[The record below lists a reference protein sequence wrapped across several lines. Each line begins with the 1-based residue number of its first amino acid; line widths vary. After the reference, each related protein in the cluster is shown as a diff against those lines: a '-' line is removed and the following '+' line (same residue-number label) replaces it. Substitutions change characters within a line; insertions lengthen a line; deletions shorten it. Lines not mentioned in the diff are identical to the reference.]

1 MNRTKQ
7 ILTYLLIAII
17 AVLCIGVVWY
27 YFKTQII
34 LGLGWVALF
43 ILVFGAGWITG
54 RLHCR
59 KASAERKKIEEK
71 SDEQ

>member
-17 AVLCIGVVWY
+17 AVLCIGVVWH

-34 LGLGWVALF
+34 LGLGWLALF
-43 ILVFGAGWITG
+43 VLVFGAGWITG
-54 RLHCR
+54 RLQCR

>member
-17 AVLCIGVVWY
+17 AVLCIGVVWH

-34 LGLGWVALF
+34 LGLGWLALF
-43 ILVFGAGWITG
+43 VLVFGAGWITG
-54 RLHCR
+54 RLQCR
-59 KASAERKKIEEK
+59 KASAERKKIEDK

>member
-43 ILVFGAGWITG
+43 VLVFGAGWITG
-54 RLHCR
+54 RLQCR
-59 KASAERKKIEEK
+59 KASAERKKIEEEL
-71 SDEQ
+71 DE